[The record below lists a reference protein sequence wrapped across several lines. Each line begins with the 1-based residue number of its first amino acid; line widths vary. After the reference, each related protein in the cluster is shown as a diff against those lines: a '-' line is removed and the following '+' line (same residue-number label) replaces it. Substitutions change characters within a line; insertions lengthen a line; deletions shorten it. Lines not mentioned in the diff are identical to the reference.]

1 MGSSRGCLP
10 PPPPGP
16 LSCGAVPCPGRGI
29 RSTPTTKSCL
39 ASICTLPAM
48 ESSFLRLPNS
58 TVCRK
63 QALPTRRG
71 ESPVSPAPRRA
82 EKKGPGPGQVSF
94 PTSPRPPPHDSPP
107 APQDPGELPG
117 RAAVECA
124 ERRSQFCPAHRHT
137 TAPARRARRPNPS
150 KAHYLTVPTRVP
162 RRPLRG
168 LAPDRAPGTDRP
180 ASGSRPRSRG
190 CLLPAGYSTWVR
202 VTGRHEAGSEHCP
215 SAAILPGDRASP
227 SSQWGAR
234 GAVVLTYHAGEAPLT
249 QSETD
254 TGSGAAIQSAGRGAG
269 PYGESEGRAPRS
281 LLAVPASAQS
291 GASAGKCLTNQ
302 RRGGFRRTTGGR
314 TANQKV
320 RPARRVGR
328 AGQSAS
334 SLGGVLNFWWELW
347 FWGTFAE

>member
-1 MGSSRGCLP
+1 MR
-10 PPPPGP
+10 
-16 LSCGAVPCPGRGI
+16 
-29 RSTPTTKSCL
+29 
-39 ASICTLPAM
+39 
-48 ESSFLRLPNS
+48 
-58 TVCRK
+58 
-63 QALPTRRG
+63 
-71 ESPVSPAPRRA
+71 
-82 EKKGPGPGQVSF
+82 
-94 PTSPRPPPHDSPP
+94 
-107 APQDPGELPG
+107 
-117 RAAVECA
+117 

-150 KAHYLTVPTRVP
+150 MAHYLTVPTRVP

-168 LAPDRAPGTDRP
+168 LAPARAPGTDRP
-180 ASGSRPRSRG
+180 ASESRPRSRG

-254 TGSGAAIQSAGRGAG
+254 AGSGAAIQRSGRGAG
-269 PYGESEGRAPRS
+269 PNGESVRRAPRS

-291 GASAGKCLTNQ
+291 GESAGECLTNQ
-302 RRGGFRRTTGGR
+302 RRAGFRRTTGGS

-328 AGQSAS
+328 AGQSAP

-347 FWGTFAE
+347 FCGDLRGVKTAPVL